1 MTTEH
6 RPVLRFEEFLKA
18 MVELDREDGLDS
30 NGTPANPLA
39 GAAVIT
45 EFQDEIQPADETT
58 RAVSLWSVQS

>member
-6 RPVLRFEEFLKA
+6 RPFLRFEEFLRA
-18 MVELDREDGLDS
+18 MVELDRKDGLDS

-45 EFQDEIQPADETT
+45 EFQDEIQPTDERT
-58 RAVSLWSVQS
+58 RAVFLRSVHS